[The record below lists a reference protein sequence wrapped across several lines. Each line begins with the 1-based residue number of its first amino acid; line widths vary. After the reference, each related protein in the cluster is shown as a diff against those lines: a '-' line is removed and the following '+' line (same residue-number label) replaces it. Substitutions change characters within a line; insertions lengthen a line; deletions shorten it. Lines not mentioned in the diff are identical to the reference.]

1 MKNQKLILL
10 ALSLFVAMTIMS
22 CEKDND
28 SEIIPTDN
36 KKEYTLAELNDSG
49 VSGKATFTE
58 LSDGSIEVNLDLS
71 GTPSSGVHPAH
82 IHFNSA
88 AEGGGIAIGLEPVD
102 GASGSSISIVNSFD
116 DGMPISFD
124 ELLAFD
130 GHINVHLSAS
140 ELQTIVAQADIGVN
154 KLTGSSVTYELGEKA
169 VEGINGTATFYE
181 RENGEA
187 LAVLEIVNTPEG
199 GIHPAHI
206 HANTAVEGGGVLFSF
221 NTVDGNTGISRTNL
235 ATYDDGTTL
244 LYADIESI
252 DGYINVHLSA
262 DNLGT
267 IVAQG
272 DIGQNTLTG
281 ASLTYDL
288 GERAIEGI
296 GGTATFYERANG
308 EALAVLELA
317 NTPEGGNHPA
327 HIHANTA
334 VEGGGILFSF
344 NALDG
349 TSGIGQTNLS
359 MYDDGEEFGYAD
371 LEQIDAYIN
380 VHLSADD
387 LGTIVAQGDIG
398 QNELTG
404 NSISYDLGE
413 KAVQG
418 INGTITFFERKN
430 GESLAVLELVNTP
443 EGGTHPAHIHANP
456 AAVGGGILFSFN
468 PVDGTTG
475 ISQTNVAGFDDG
487 GILEYTDIELLDGHI
502 NVHLSANELKTI
514 LAQGDIGINEGAS
527 SNAYDVT
534 NSGAS
539 AYVFNG
545 NGLTNSQNPDLTLTR
560 GETYTFAVSAAG
572 HPFWIKSSQSTG
584 AGDVYNS
591 GVTNNG
597 AESGTVTFT
606 VPADAPDTL
615 YYICQFHG
623 SMTGTLTITD

>member
-1 MKNQKLILL
+1 M
-10 ALSLFVAMTIMS
+10 V
-22 CEKDND
+22 
-28 SEIIPTDN
+28 PR
-36 KKEYTLAELNDSG
+36 
-49 VSGKATFTE
+49 VSAR
-58 LSDGSIEVNLDLS
+58 
-71 GTPSSGVHPAH
+71 
-82 IHFNSA
+82 
-88 AEGGGIAIGLEPVD
+88 
-102 GASGSSISIVNSFD
+102 
-116 DGMPISFD
+116 PI
-124 ELLAFD
+124 
-130 GHINVHLSAS
+130 
-140 ELQTIVAQADIGVN
+140 
-154 KLTGSSVTYELGEKA
+154 
-169 VEGINGTATFYE
+169 
-181 RENGEA
+181 
-187 LAVLEIVNTPEG
+187 
-199 GIHPAHI
+199 
-206 HANTAVEGGGVLFSF
+206 
-221 NTVDGNTGISRTNL
+221 
-235 ATYDDGTTL
+235 
-244 LYADIESI
+244 
-252 DGYINVHLSA
+252 
-262 DNLGT
+262 
-267 IVAQG
+267 
-272 DIGQNTLTG
+272 
-281 ASLTYDL
+281 
-288 GERAIEGI
+288 
-296 GGTATFYERANG
+296 
-308 EALAVLELA
+308 
-317 NTPEGGNHPA
+317 
-327 HIHANTA
+327 
-334 VEGGGILFSF
+334 
-344 NALDG
+344 
-349 TSGIGQTNLS
+349 LS

-413 KAVQG
+413 KAVEG

-468 PVDGTTG
+468 HVDGTTG
-475 ISQTNVAGFDDG
+475 ISQTNVAAFDDG

-502 NVHLSANELKTI
+502 NVHLSANELETI
-514 LAQGDIGINEGAS
+514 VAQGDIGINEGAS

-560 GETYTFAVSAAG
+560 GETYTFAVSAVG

-623 SMTGTLTITD
+623 SMTGTLTITN